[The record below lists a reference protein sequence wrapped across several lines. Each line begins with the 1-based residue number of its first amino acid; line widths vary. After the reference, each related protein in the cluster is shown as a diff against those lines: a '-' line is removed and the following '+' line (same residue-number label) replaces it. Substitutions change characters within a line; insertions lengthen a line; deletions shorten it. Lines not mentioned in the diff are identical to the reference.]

1 MAYIV
6 CVGADL
12 KGRPS
17 QLRPYNSGA
26 AIRVR
31 MDSLQKGKTTVAHLT
46 RAVSALFVLA
56 LAVPALAQTPST
68 PMEPAVVVSGQGIV
82 QAVPDRAWITITA
95 ESRASNPRDAQKRNA
110 DAMNPV
116 LDKLKGR
123 VAADAIK
130 TIGYDLQQEWDF
142 VNNRRVSRGYV
153 ARNTVDVR
161 VDQIDRVGELLEMAV
176 GSGATSVGGIR
187 FDLKNR
193 AGLERDALRL
203 AVIDAKAKAEAAA
216 SGAGRVVDRILRIDE
231 QGGIAP
237 PMPVRMMRMEAA
249 QANDAA
255 APPISAGEMEIR
267 ANVTLTASL
276 K

>member
-1 MAYIV
+1 M
-6 CVGADL
+6 
-12 KGRPS
+12 
-17 QLRPYNSGA
+17 N
-26 AIRVR
+26 
-31 MDSLQKGKTTVAHLT
+31 SLQKGTTTVTHLN

-56 LAVPALAQTPST
+56 LAVPAIAQTPSAPT
-68 PMEPAVVVSGQGIV
+68 EPAVVVSGEGIV

-110 DAMNPV
+110 EAMNPV

-216 SGAGRVVDRILRIDE
+216 GGAGRVVDRILRIDE
-231 QGGIAP
+231 QGVSAP